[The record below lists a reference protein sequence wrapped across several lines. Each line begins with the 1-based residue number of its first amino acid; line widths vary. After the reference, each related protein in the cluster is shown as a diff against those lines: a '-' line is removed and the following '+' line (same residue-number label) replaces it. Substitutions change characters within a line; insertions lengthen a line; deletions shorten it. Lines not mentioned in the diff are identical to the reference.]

1 MDIIVINDSPEPEGR
16 EVITIES
23 SPEPEKQPAKGTRMH
38 KPKRTKKTV
47 RKVSVPLLAEINK
60 MRGRRLRWYIN
71 HYNFGVV
78 DDEGNKKYNG
88 KGLGE
93 FFVNDLKELLQS
105 CIQTSN
111 ELKKEQYTTTQLVM
125 QSHELAQQT
134 KKDAQIALTKKRA
147 VAADLLLEAD
157 CAITLVENI
166 KNISTGNVYLKN
178 TRLKEKTAEALQLS
192 NNAELAAKEV
202 SELEGIIQKAQI
214 DEKTAAKRLF

>member
-23 SPEPEKQPAKGTRMH
+23 SPEPKKQPAKAKRMH
-38 KPKRTKKTV
+38 KSKRPKKPV

-60 MRGRRLRWYIN
+60 MRGRRLRWYII

-88 KGLGE
+88 KGLYE
-93 FFVNDLKELLQS
+93 FCINDLKELLQS
-105 CIQTSN
+105 FIQTSN

-157 CAITLVENI
+157 RAITLVENI

-178 TRLKEKTAEALQLS
+178 ARLKEKTAEALQLS

>member
-23 SPEPEKQPAKGTRMH
+23 FPEPEKQPAKAKRMH

-88 KGLGE
+88 KGLDE
-93 FFVNDLKELLQS
+93 FCINDLKELLQS
-105 CIQTSN
+105 FIQTSN

-134 KKDAQIALTKKRA
+134 KKDAQIALTTKRA

-157 CAITLVENI
+157 RAITLVENI

-178 TRLKEKTAEALQLS
+178 ARLKEKTAEALQLS

>member
-23 SPEPEKQPAKGTRMH
+23 SPEPEKQPADAKRMVKSKRSK
-38 KPKRTKKTV
+38 KPV

-71 HYNFGVV
+71 HYNFGRV

-88 KGLGE
+88 KGLDE
-93 FFVNDLKELLQS
+93 FFINDLKELLQS
-105 CIQTSN
+105 FIQTSN

-134 KKDAQIALTKKRA
+134 KEDAQIALTKKRA
-147 VAADLLLEAD
+147 VAAELLLEAD

-178 TRLKEKTAEALQLS
+178 ARLKEKTAEALQLS

>member
-23 SPEPEKQPAKGTRMH
+23 SPEPKKQPAKA
-38 KPKRTKKTV
+38 KPMLKSKRPKKPV

-60 MRGRRLRWYIN
+60 MKGRRLRWYIN

-88 KGLGE
+88 KGLDE
-93 FFVNDLKELLQS
+93 FFINDLKELLQS
-105 CIQTSN
+105 FIQTSN

-134 KKDAQIALTKKRA
+134 KEDAQIALTTKRA
-147 VAADLLLEAD
+147 VAAELLIKAD
-157 CAITLVENI
+157 RAITLVENI

-178 TRLKEKTAEALQLS
+178 ARLKEKTAEALQLS

>member
-23 SPEPEKQPAKGTRMH
+23 SPEPEKQPADAKRMVKSKRSK
-38 KPKRTKKTV
+38 KPV

-71 HYNFGVV
+71 HYNFGRV

-88 KGLGE
+88 KGLDE
-93 FFVNDLKELLQS
+93 FFIIDLKELLQS
-105 CIQTSN
+105 FIQTSN

-134 KKDAQIALTKKRA
+134 KEDAQIALTKKRA
-147 VAADLLLEAD
+147 VAAELLLEAD

-178 TRLKEKTAEALQLS
+178 ARLKEKTAEALQLS

>member
-1 MDIIVINDSPEPEGR
+1 MDIIVINDSPEPEDR
-16 EVITIES
+16 DVITIES
-23 SPEPEKQPAKGTRMH
+23 SPEPEKQPAKAKSMLKSKRPK
-38 KPKRTKKTV
+38 KPV

-88 KGLGE
+88 KGLDE
-93 FFVNDLKELLQS
+93 FCINDLKELLQS
-105 CIQTSN
+105 FIQTSN

-134 KKDAQIALTKKRA
+134 KKDAQIALTTKRA
-147 VAADLLLEAD
+147 VAADVLLEAD
-157 CAITLVENI
+157 RAITLVENI

-178 TRLKEKTAEALQLS
+178 ARLKEKTAEALQLS

>member
-1 MDIIVINDSPEPEGR
+1 M
-16 EVITIES
+16 
-23 SPEPEKQPAKGTRMH
+23 K
-38 KPKRTKKTV
+38 
-47 RKVSVPLLAEINK
+47 
-60 MRGRRLRWYIN
+60 GRRLRWYIN

-88 KGLGE
+88 KGLDE
-93 FFVNDLKELLQS
+93 FFINDLKELLQS
-105 CIQTSN
+105 FIQTNN

-134 KKDAQIALTKKRA
+134 KEDAQIALTKKRA
-147 VAADLLLEAD
+147 VAAELLLEAD

-178 TRLKEKTAEALQLS
+178 ARLKEKTAEALQLS

>member
-1 MDIIVINDSPEPEGR
+1 MDIIVINDSPEPEAR

-23 SPEPEKQPAKGTRMH
+23 SPEPEKQSAKAKRMH
-38 KPKRTKKTV
+38 KPKRLKKPV

-60 MRGRRLRWYIN
+60 MKGTRLRWYIN

-105 CIQTSN
+105 FIQTSN
-111 ELKKEQYTTTQLVM
+111 ELEKEQYTTTQLVM

-134 KKDAQIALTKKRA
+134 KKNAQIALTTKRA
-147 VAADLLLEAD
+147 VAAELLLEAD
-157 CAITLVENI
+157 RAITLVENI

-178 TRLKEKTAEALQLS
+178 ERLKEKTAEALQLS

-202 SELEGIIQKAQI
+202 SELEDIIQKAQI
-214 DEKTAAKRLF
+214 DEKTAAKRMF

>member
-1 MDIIVINDSPEPEGR
+1 MDIIVINDSPEPEDR

-23 SPEPEKQPAKGTRMH
+23 SPEPEKQPAKAKSMLKSKRPK
-38 KPKRTKKTV
+38 KPV

-88 KGLGE
+88 KGLDE
-93 FFVNDLKELLQS
+93 FCINDLKELLQS
-105 CIQTSN
+105 FIQTSN

-134 KKDAQIALTKKRA
+134 KKDAQIALTTKRA
-147 VAADLLLEAD
+147 VAADVLLEAD
-157 CAITLVENI
+157 RAITLVENI

-178 TRLKEKTAEALQLS
+178 ARLKEKTAEALQLS